1 MSTLLQQR
9 HPPITAPKLRDRG
22 PAQPP
27 TPGLQLAIPGSQVAI
42 PGLQLAMPRA
52 SARHAVPAHPVVAP
66 RASWS
71 LMLGLIVATLREWRR
86 RHVARY
92 ELASLDGGR
101 CATSA
106 SIPASSTTRCASRSG
121 GPLAIGEID
130 RRRGEP
136 NAFAIAISGSAFE

>member
-27 TPGLQLAIPGSQVAI
+27 TPGLQPAIPGSQLAIPGS
-42 PGLQLAMPRA
+42 QLAMPRA

-71 LMLGLIVATLREWRR
+71 LMLGLIVAALREWRR

-92 ELASLDGGR
+92 ELASLDERTLRDIGLDPGVVDYEVR
-101 CATSA
+101 QSFW
-106 SIPASSTTRCASRSG
+106 RS
-121 GPLAIGEID
+121 PRD
-130 RRRGEP
+130 WRD
-136 NAFAIAISGSAFE
+136 